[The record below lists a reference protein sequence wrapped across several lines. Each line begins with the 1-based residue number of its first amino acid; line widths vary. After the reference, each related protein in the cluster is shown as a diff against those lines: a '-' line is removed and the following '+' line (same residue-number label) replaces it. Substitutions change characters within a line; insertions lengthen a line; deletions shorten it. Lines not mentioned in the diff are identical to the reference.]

1 MMTLLSPAVIAKATF
16 NDTFHIKKCSKGNQC
31 PAVFTEDVALNETG
45 IAWSSDVAYKYNN
58 TKVVNGSKTWQ
69 DIQLM
74 NMTDE
79 HFMVWMRTS
88 ALPNFR
94 KLYGRLDGLEDGARY

>member
-1 MMTLLSPAVIAKATF
+1 MNGTATAIPCGLIAKSVF
-16 NDTFHIKKCSKGNQC
+16 NDTFEIKKVIKGTQDTFVN
-31 PAVFTEDVALNETG
+31 VTLNETG
-45 IAWSSDVAYKYNN
+45 IAWASDVQYKYNN
-58 TKVVNGSKTWQ
+58 TKMPVNSTSTWE
-69 DIQLM
+69 DIQWR

-94 KLYGRLDGLEDGARY
+94 KLYGRLENGL